1 MANSV
6 TLEQASDTTTGS
18 LVIESTL
25 GRFNSLSR
33 LWVFADT
40 PEVARIVS
48 DAPGVHVEVVV
59 AGSHLDI
66 LRRMIDE
73 AIEHRNALDA
83 ETNRKLAEAYEHQAA
98 G

>member
-1 MANSV
+1 MARSV
-6 TLEQASDTTTGS
+6 TLDQARSTTTGS

-33 LWVFADT
+33 LWVFCDT

-48 DAPGVHVEVVV
+48 DAPGVHVEFVV
-59 AGSHLDI
+59 AGGNLEA
-66 LRRMIDE
+66 LQVMIAE

-83 ETNRKLAEAYEHQAA
+83 EESRLRAERFEAA
-98 G
+98 S